1 MQNVYH
7 DDFPLYD
14 ETIKRQT
21 AGGGSVP
28 SEMKLQSELSGEAT
42 IIKNKV
48 KIK

>member
-21 AGGGSVP
+21 AGGGGERS
-28 SEMKLQSELSGEAT
+28 LGDEAT
-42 IIKNKV
+42 VRTVWGSNHY
-48 KIK
+48 